1 VDDKPKRPGLA
12 TLAQLQNQLTPNVAV
27 PPADTPNVETTKSDR
42 SEPNEPVE
50 NLSQATQLDT
60 AQALAAQLLENERTM
75 LAQKQADALK
85 EATAPNVVVFLTK
98 YPSLTMYVP
107 IRGHQRRLDFQHGV
121 LRVTDPDVME
131 AIRANKRFKTGM
143 IKEAGKTE
151 TVAMREAID
160 RRRVAMMAATQ
171 GGMDTST
178 FGSEAAFMAQSGQ
191 LDSAELRLMDDM

>member
-1 VDDKPKRPGLA
+1 
-12 TLAQLQNQLTPNVAV
+12 
-27 PPADTPNVETTKSDR
+27 
-42 SEPNEPVE
+42 
-50 NLSQATQLDT
+50 
-60 AQALAAQLLENERTM
+60 
-75 LAQKQADALK
+75 
-85 EATAPNVVVFLTK
+85 
-98 YPSLTMYVP
+98 
-107 IRGHQRRLDFQHGV
+107 
-121 LRVTDPDVME
+121 ME
-131 AIRANKRFKTGM
+131 AIRANKRFKSGM